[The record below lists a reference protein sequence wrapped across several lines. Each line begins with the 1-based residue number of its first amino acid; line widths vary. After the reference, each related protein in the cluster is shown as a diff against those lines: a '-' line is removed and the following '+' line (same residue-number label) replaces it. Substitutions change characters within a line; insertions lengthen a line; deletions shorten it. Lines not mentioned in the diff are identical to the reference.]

1 VSPEASVSAV
11 RVVIA
16 DDHPVFR
23 EGLQTVL
30 ADSPGL
36 EVLAAVPDGA
46 AAVAAAT
53 SLRPDVV
60 LMDLQMPGVGGVEA
74 TARIA
79 TGVPGVAVVVLTMTE
94 DADTVFAALRAGARG
109 YLLKEADAAEIARAV
124 RAVAAGEAVFGPRV
138 ADQVLRFFAS
148 AGTVAATPFPQLT
161 AREREVLA
169 LVAQGCDNAA
179 IARRLF
185 LSGKT
190 VRNHVSACLAKLQVA
205 TRAEAVALARDA
217 GLGAR

>member
-1 VSPEASVSAV
+1 MAV

-23 EGLQTVL
+23 EGLQAVL
-30 ADSPGL
+30 ADATDV
-36 EVLAAVPDGA
+36 EVVAAVPDGA
-46 AAVAAAT
+46 AAVAAAE

-60 LMDLQMPGVGGVEA
+60 LMDLQMPGVGGLEA

-79 TGVPGVAVVVLTMTE
+79 TAVPGVAVVVLTMNE

-109 YLLKEADAAEIARAV
+109 YLVKEADAAEIV
-124 RAVAAGEAVFGPRV
+124 RAAHAAAAGEAVFGARV
-138 ADQVLRFFAS
+138 ADKVLRFFSAAAS
-148 AGTVAATPFPQLT
+148 AALAPFPQLT
-161 AREREVLA
+161 AREREVLT
-169 LVAQGCDNAA
+169 LVAQGCANQT

-185 LSGKT
+185 LSDKT

-205 TRAEAVALARDA
+205 SRAEAVALARDA
-217 GLGAR
+217 GLGSPA

>member
-1 VSPEASVSAV
+1 MAV

-30 ADSPGL
+30 ADAPDL
-36 EVLAAVPDGA
+36 DVVAAVGDGA
-46 AAVAAAT
+46 AAVRAAEE
-53 SLRPDVV
+53 LRPDVV
-60 LMDLQMPGVGGVEA
+60 LMDLQMPGVGGLEA

-79 TGVPGVAVVVLTMTE
+79 TGVPGVAVVVLTMNE

-109 YLLKEADAAEIARAV
+109 YLIKEADAAEIARAV
-124 RAVAAGEAVFGPRV
+124 HAVAGGEAVFGARI
-138 ADQVLRFFAS
+138 ADKVLRFFSAAS
-148 AGTVAATPFPQLT
+148 SAAVTPFPQLT
-161 AREREVLA
+161 TREREVIT
-169 LVAQGCDNAA
+169 LVAQGCDNPT

-185 LSGKT
+185 LSDKT

-205 TRAEAVALARDA
+205 SRAEAVALARDA
-217 GLGAR
+217 GLGAPR

>member
-1 VSPEASVSAV
+1 MSTV

-30 ADSPGL
+30 ADTADV
-36 EVLAAVPDGA
+36 EVVAAVPDGA
-46 AAVAAAT
+46 AAIEAAE

-60 LMDLQMPGVGGVEA
+60 LMDLQMPGVGGLEA

-79 TGVPGVAVVVLTMTE
+79 TGVPGVAVVVLTMNE

-109 YLLKEADAAEIARAV
+109 YLIKESDAGEIARAV
-124 RAVAAGEAVFGPRV
+124 RAVAEGEAVFGAGI
-138 ADQVLRFFAS
+138 ADKVLRFFAS
-148 AGTVAATPFPQLT
+148 AGSAAVTPFPQLT
-161 AREREVLA
+161 SREREVLA
-169 LVAQGCDNAA
+169 LVAQGRDNAS

-185 LSGKT
+185 LSDKT
-190 VRNHVSACLAKLQVA
+190 VRNHVSACLSKLQVA
-205 TRAEAVALARDA
+205 SRAEAVALARDA
-217 GLGAR
+217 GLGAPG